1 MVSAQSDREW
11 KIMMA
16 TQQFFNL
23 AISSITGI
31 RCVMVCQGVNEIA
44 SRDIHEIARVLAQD
58 KTQSTREKLSLKF

>member
-16 TQQFFNL
+16 TQQIFNF

-58 KTQSTREKLSLKF
+58 KTQATREKL